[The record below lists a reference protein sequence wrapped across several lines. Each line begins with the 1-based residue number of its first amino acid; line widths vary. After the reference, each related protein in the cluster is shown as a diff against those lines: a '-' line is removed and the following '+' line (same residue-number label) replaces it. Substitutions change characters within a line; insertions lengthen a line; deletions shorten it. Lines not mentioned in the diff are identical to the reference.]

1 MVFNREDFI
10 IFLFKYP
17 NSLVKAYFRC
27 MHVRSSLLPII
38 LLALFLMSQGNAY
51 AQSWTLEKC
60 IQTAWENNIQLQQS
74 ALNEKQVELSS
85 KTAMGAMLPNLN
97 AQGTHGYNW
106 GQRIDPFT
114 NSFASERIRSNS
126 FGISSS
132 IDLFTGGQ
140 NWANYQK
147 CLLDKDAA
155 HWNLENTKNQ
165 VALQTAN
172 AFLNVMLNVEIE
184 KIAFNT
190 KATSFENLNRLKK
203 QMELGVINEG
213 AVAEMEAQYMTD
225 QANWVVAQNNF
236 ELSKLNLAQLLL
248 LSPEQTKSFELVFPD
263 VQLFE
268 VNVPLPPKS
277 LVLSTAMQDQ
287 ASIKSA
293 FSSLSA
299 AHWSERSA
307 KGAVLPRVSA
317 SMSYGTGYSGAAK
330 ILSGS
335 GSVVSFP
342 IGTVGTTNDWVYS
355 IPQTIYSSDDYRVK
369 PFQSQLNDNV
379 NRSFFVSM
387 TMPIFNGFQTHAQVQ
402 RAKINK
408 DNADLNL
415 QLAMQRLIV
424 DVENAYANADAAQK
438 SFQAQELSLT
448 SNEKAYALAKAKF
461 DNGVL
466 NATEMTNARNRLDIA
481 RAQNIRARLDLIFKR
496 NVIQFYMNQ
505 PIQLQP

>member
-1 MVFNREDFI
+1 MSKVYFSHMLRRFIPLPVFFVLCMISFHLE
-10 IFLFKYP
+10 LF
-17 NSLVKAYFRC
+17 
-27 MHVRSSLLPII
+27 
-38 LLALFLMSQGNAY
+38 

-60 IQTAWENNIQLQQS
+60 IQTAWENNIQLQQAELS
-74 ALNEKQVELSS
+74 ERQVELSS
-85 KTAMGAMLPNLN
+85 QTALGVMLPNLN
-97 AQGTHGYNW
+97 GQGSHGYNW

-132 IDLFTGGQ
+132 IDIFTGGQ

-147 CLLDKDAA
+147 TIQDKEAA

-172 AFLNVMLNVEIE
+172 AFLNVMLNSELE
-184 KIAFNT
+184 KIALNT
-190 KATSFENLNRLKK
+190 KATSLENLNRLKK
-203 QMELGVINEG
+203 QLALGVVNEG
-213 AVAEMEAQYMTD
+213 VVAEMEAQYMTD
-225 QANWVVAQNNF
+225 QANWIVSQNNF
-236 ELSKLNLAQLLL
+236 ELAKLNLAQLMV
-248 LSPEQTKSFELVFPD
+248 LSPDQMKSFELVFPD
-263 VQLFE
+263 IQLFE

-277 LVLSTAMQDQ
+277 LVLSTALQDQ

-293 FSSLSA
+293 MSSLSA
-299 AHWSERSA
+299 AYWSERSA

-330 ILSGS
+330 ILNGS

-342 IGTVGTTNDWVYS
+342 IGTVGSTNDWVYS
-355 IPQTIYSSDDYRVK
+355 LPQTIYSADDYRVK

-387 TMPIFNGFQTHAQVQ
+387 TMPIFNGFQSHAQIQ

-408 DNADLNL
+408 ENADLNV
-415 QLAMQRLIV
+415 QLAKQRLIV
-424 DVENAYANADAAQK
+424 DVENAYANAEAAQK
-438 SFQAQELSLT
+438 SFQAQELSLS
-448 SNEKAYALAKAKF
+448 SNEKAYALSKAKF
-461 DNGVL
+461 ENGVS

-481 RAQNIRARLDLIFKR
+481 RAQYIRARLDLVFKR